1 MEPSLNTIRGFL
13 TLAEHLHFGRAAK
26 ALAITQPALSNQI
39 KVIEQSLGVRL
50 FARTTRWVR
59 LTPEGERFLHRA
71 RRVLS
76 DLESAFIEMSD
87 PAAPPRG
94 NVAFACIPTIAGHM
108 FPRII
113 NDFESRHPTIKITMV
128 DEATVEMER
137 RIANREVDFGVG
149 GLPRRKD
156 ELAFASIFSDPFVL
170 VCRIDHAVARHS
182 RIAINKVLDFPLISL
197 GKDSNVRQ
205 TIENYFALAGRTF
218 EPRYELK
225 HHYTVGAMVE
235 AGLGI
240 AFLPSQ
246 ATGMMRASP
255 LLKII
260 PTQEPGFARHVG
272 LITRRG
278 ERLSPAAD
286 SFYAFTIAAMR
297 SNAQPASRLRSTKR
311 TVGGRSQKRR

>member
-1 MEPSLNTIRGFL
+1 MNPSLNVIRGFFA
-13 TLAEHLHFGRAAK
+13 LAQHLHFGRAAK
-26 ALAITQPALSNQI
+26 ALGITQPALSNQI
-39 KVIEQSLGVRL
+39 KAIEQSLGVRL
-50 FARTTRWVR
+50 FVRTTRWVR
-59 LTPEGERFLHRA
+59 LTPEGERFLRRV

-76 DLESAFIEMSD
+76 DLDSAFIEMSD
-87 PAAPPRG
+87 PTAPPRG
-94 NVAFACIPTIAGHM
+94 NVAFACIPTIAGHI

-113 NDFESRHPTIKITMV
+113 NDFESRHPEIKITMI

-156 ELAFASIFSDPFVL
+156 ELAFASLFSDPFVL

-182 RIAINKVLDFPLISL
+182 RIAIKKVLDFPLISL

-218 EPRYELK
+218 EPRFELN

-240 AFLPSQ
+240 AFLPSH

-260 PTQEPGFARHVG
+260 PTPEPGFARHVG

-278 ERLSPAAD
+278 ESLSPAAD
-286 SFYAFTIAAMR
+286 SFYAFTVAAMG
-297 SNAQPASRLRSTKR
+297 SDPLSGSHSESTKR
-311 TVGGRSQKRR
+311 TCGNRSRKRR